1 MKIFIAYLFLS
12 ALALAEVA
20 PVPPPAPGPASKP
33 FSKLILI
40 SEVDPYLFTWKDLL
54 LENERSFSMAL
65 DNSWL
70 KWFNEKL
77 PASVGSAILC
87 DAPCMDFYRTW
98 FDTQFDQLQIPEEF
112 KNALILKTNILLRR
126 TGSLGEVKFEWEGRT
141 VLQDVNT
148 KKVMAASSLAPE
160 SRTFREQDQ
169 KAINSSL
176 VSSMYR
182 SAIPFYM
189 DYRKQLESQKGFN
202 RVSRLVI
209 RGHLRLGD
217 VLELIEV
224 LKVRGNSLGLDLHLG
239 SFTKDEAQLIC
250 YLKGEEK
257 SFTDLL
263 SSIKELK
270 SSHSYTLVNEF
281 TGVHHVIKLVAE

>member
-1 MKIFIAYLFLS
+1 MKLFLFFLCLS
-12 ALALAEVA
+12 TLALAEVA
-20 PVPPPAPGPASKP
+20 PTSNTESAAAKP

-40 SEVDPYLFTWKDLL
+40 SDVEPYLFSWKDLGV
-54 LENERSFSMAL
+54 ENEKSFSTAL

-70 KWFNEKL
+70 KWFSENL
-77 PASVGSAILC
+77 PATVESVILC
-87 DAPCMDFYRTW
+87 DANCIDFYRKW
-98 FDTQFDQLQIPEEF
+98 FETHFDQLVIPDEY
-112 KNALILKTNILLRR
+112 KNALILKTNMHIRKN
-126 TGSLGEVKFEWEGRT
+126 GSVGEVKFEWEGRT

-148 KKVMAASSLAPE
+148 KKVMAASTLAPE
-160 SRTFREQDQ
+160 SRTFRDLDQ
-169 KAINSSL
+169 KAMNSGL
-176 VSSMYR
+176 ASSMYR
-182 SAIPFYM
+182 TAIPFFM
-189 DYRKQLESQKGFN
+189 EYRKQLESKKGFN

-209 RGHLRLGD
+209 RGHQRLGD

-239 SFTKDEAQLIC
+239 SFTKEEAQLIC
-250 YLKGEEK
+250 YLRGEEK

>member
-1 MKIFIAYLFLS
+1 MKLFLS
-12 ALALAEVA
+12 LIFLSTLALAEVTTT
-20 PVPPPAPGPASKP
+20 PAPESASPKP

-40 SEVDPYLFTWKDLL
+40 SEVEPYLFSWKDIGV
-54 LENERSFSMAL
+54 ENDRSFSMAL

-70 KWFNEKL
+70 KWFNENL
-77 PASVGSAILC
+77 PATVESVVLC
-87 DAPCMDFYRTW
+87 DSGCMDFYRRW
-98 FDTQFDQLQIPEEF
+98 FETHFDQLTIPDEY
-112 KNALILKTNILLRR
+112 KNALILKTNMLIRKN
-126 TGSLGEVKFEWEGRT
+126 GSVGEVKFEWEGRS

-148 KKVMAASSLAPE
+148 KKVMAASTLSPE
-160 SRTFREQDQ
+160 SRTFRDLDQ
-169 KAINSSL
+169 KAINSGL
-176 VSSMYR
+176 ASSMYR
-182 SAIPFYM
+182 TAIPFFM
-189 DYRKQLESQKGFN
+189 EYRKQLESKKGFN

-209 RGHLRLGD
+209 RGHQRLGD

-224 LKVRGNSLGLDLHLG
+224 LKVRGNSLGLELHLG

-250 YLKGEEK
+250 YLRGEEK

>member
-1 MKIFIAYLFLS
+1 MKLFLS
-12 ALALAEVA
+12 LIFLSTLALAEVTTT
-20 PVPPPAPGPASKP
+20 PAPESASPKP

-40 SEVDPYLFTWKDLL
+40 SEVEPYLFSWKDIGV
-54 LENERSFSMAL
+54 ENDRSFSMAL

-70 KWFNEKL
+70 KWFNENL
-77 PASVGSAILC
+77 PATIESVVLC
-87 DAPCMDFYRTW
+87 DSGCMDFYRRW
-98 FDTQFDQLQIPEEF
+98 FETHFDQLTIPDEY
-112 KNALILKTNILLRR
+112 KNALILKTNMLIRKN
-126 TGSLGEVKFEWEGRT
+126 GSVGEVKFEWEGRS

-148 KKVMAASSLAPE
+148 KKVMAASTLAPE
-160 SRTFREQDQ
+160 SRTFRDLDQ
-169 KAINSSL
+169 KAINSGL
-176 VSSMYR
+176 ASSMYR
-182 SAIPFYM
+182 TGIPFFM
-189 DYRKQLESQKGFN
+189 EYRKQLESKKGFN

-209 RGHLRLGD
+209 RGHQRLGD

-224 LKVRGNSLGLDLHLG
+224 LKARGNSLGLDLHLG

-250 YLKGEEK
+250 YLRGEEK

>member
-1 MKIFIAYLFLS
+1 MKIFITLLFFS
-12 ALALAEVA
+12 ALALAEVT
-20 PVPPPAPGPASKP
+20 PAPAPEPAAPKP

-40 SEVDPYLFTWKDLL
+40 SEVEPYLFTWKDLG
-54 LENERSFSMAL
+54 LENDRSFSMAL

-70 KWFNEKL
+70 KWFNENL
-77 PASVGSAILC
+77 PATVGTVVLC
-87 DAPCMDFYRTW
+87 DATCMDFYRSW
-98 FDTQFDQLQIPEEF
+98 FETHFDQLQIPEDF
-112 KNALILKTNILLRR
+112 KNSLILKTNMLLRR
-126 TGSLGEVKFEWEGRT
+126 AGSVGEVKFEWEGRT

-148 KKVMAASSLAPE
+148 KKILAASTLAPE
-160 SRTFREQDQ
+160 SRTFRDLDQ
-169 KAINSSL
+169 KTMNSGL
-176 VSSMYR
+176 ASSMYR
-182 SAIPFYM
+182 SAIPFFM
-189 DYRKQLESQKGFN
+189 QYRQQLEGKKGFN

-209 RGHLRLGD
+209 RGHHRLGD
-217 VLELIEV
+217 VLELMEM

-250 YLKGEEK
+250 YLRGEEK